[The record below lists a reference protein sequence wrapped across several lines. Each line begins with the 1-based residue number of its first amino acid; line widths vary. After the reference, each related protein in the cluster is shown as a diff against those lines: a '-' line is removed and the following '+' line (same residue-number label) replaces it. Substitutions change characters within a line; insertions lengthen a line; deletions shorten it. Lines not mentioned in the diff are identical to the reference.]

1 MTALPSCCLIESQPI
16 PDGVDRV
23 SFVPPGD
30 LDQDGT
36 VNINDCL
43 LLLGVWGP
51 RPDPPDPC
59 PADLDGDGMVGI
71 TDFLT
76 MLANWG

>member
-1 MTALPSCCLIESQPI
+1 MT
-16 PDGVDRV
+16 
-23 SFVPPGD
+23 
-30 LDQDGT
+30 QDGT
-36 VNINDCL
+36 VNINDFL
-43 LLLGVWGP
+43 LLLDVWGP
-51 RPDPPDPC
+51 CPDPPDPC